1 MTKSIT
7 VISGG
12 QTGVDRGAL
21 DAALSLG
28 AEIDGWCPKD
38 GQAEDGPLDPRY
50 VLKRHHS
57 QGYRGRT
64 VANVEDSDATI
75 IIYWGEPKTGTRETL
90 KICLK
95 KNKPFKLIDAELV
108 APVKAA
114 EVVYSFINA
123 HRANR
128 VNFAGP
134 SAKKMPQGYKY
145 SYELTAKLTHMTE
158 SFGV

>member
-1 MTKSIT
+1 MTKSII

-64 VANVEDSDATI
+64 VANVEDSDATV

-108 APVKAA
+108 EPEKAA
-114 EVVYSFINA
+114 EVVNNFINTHHA
-123 HRANR
+123 TRI
-128 VNFAGP
+128 NFAGP
-134 SAKKMPQGYKY
+134 SADRLTPEYKY
-145 SYELTAKLTHMTE
+145 SLDMTSKLIQMID
-158 SFGV
+158 